1 MPRKVV
7 VQRGG
12 GWAYGGQPVQRG
24 QVIELRGLLNDQK
37 LLNHGYVMEVE
48 EGQVSTRHCSGCGQ
62 DFVEDAWEG
71 HRRRSEKCREPIDV
85 DANVKAPKKAPQVD
99 LDPDKADE
107 WPLEEEGSQP
117 VPRMEEEFP
126 GGRRIKMGG

>member
-12 GWAYGGQPVQRG
+12 GWSYGSLPVQRG
-24 QVIELRGLLNDQK
+24 QVIELRGLLNDKK
-37 LLNHGYVMEVE
+37 LLDHGYVMEIS
-48 EGQVSTRHCSGCGQ
+48 EGEVSIRHCPGCGQ
-62 DFVEDAWEG
+62 DFVEDAWDG
-71 HRRRSEKCREPIDV
+71 HRKRSPQCREPINV
-85 DANVKAPKKAPQVD
+85 DAGVKAPAKASQVD
-99 LDPDKADE
+99 LDPDKAAE

-117 VPRMEEEFP
+117 VPKMEEEFP